1 MPPQPTTVSRPWWK
15 IFPFGTIV
23 ENFHPEGSCS
33 GSGSDSSSSYFAAT
47 GAPSD
52 SKAYKSGKGVL
63 QQPLIKKIEAKSKP
77 ENLKP
82 EPKPTTRKSN
92 GHGEDGTPYPEEFN
106 DWSNLRRLH
115 WLEAHGWH
123 QGSMADTASQ
133 KTHGTVV
140 KQAKPTPTATP
151 FAPSPHSESPP
162 EVLPRLPSAQP
173 PKKCARCGGTEPC
186 RDPWCYA
193 YEPVEVKPE
202 PRVPDN
208 RDLLDDH
215 DFETPINGAAF
226 LDGEDEEECL
236 PSINT
241 EISINK
247 RYSLDNW
254 EEL

>member
-82 EPKPTTRKSN
+82 EPKPTPRKSN

-162 EVLPRLPSAQP
+162 EVPPRLPSAQP

-193 YEPVEVKPE
+193 YEPVEVKPTPVSE

-208 RDLLDDH
+208 
-215 DFETPINGAAF
+215 
-226 LDGEDEEECL
+226 DEEESL